1 MPGLS
6 VSGLGFD
13 PPRKGRKGKKPAKP
27 PEPAHRDSNEPA
39 PRHGWST
46 GRSDR
51 SERLPADWARRR
63 QAVLKRCGGVC
74 EVPECQ
80 DRATD
85 VDHVKRGD
93 NHDLANLQ
101 GLCRHHHA
109 LKSSAEGNEQ
119 QRINRQRINRPAEQ
133 HPGLIGFEPPQ
144 YPKYDNRN
152 SNTEGNHNDQ

>member
-1 MPGLS
+1 MPGLG
-6 VSGLGFD
+6 VQGLGFT
-13 PPRKGRKGKKPAKP
+13 PEPRKRKEKKPA
-27 PEPAHRDSNEPA
+27 A
-39 PRHGWST
+39 PRDPDAPKTYNWSS
-46 GRSDR
+46 GE
-51 SERLPADWARRR
+51 SERHKRLPADWRQRR

-119 QRINRQRINRPAEQ
+119 QRINRQRINRPPEQ

-144 YPKYDNRN
+144 YPQYPNRN
-152 SNTEGNHNDQ
+152 TNNTEGNHNDQ